1 MEHKINYNGGYVYA
15 TMPHIYDIAH
25 LFSNSEEAYQE
36 LKGEVLDE
44 AQSKGY
50 NHSEKEAILS
60 HLEIFIKNSDVEWGQ
75 NK

>member
-1 MEHKINYNGGYVYA
+1 MEHKINYNGGYLYA
-15 TMPHIYDIAH
+15 TMPQIYNMAH

-36 LKGEVLDE
+36 LKGEVLEE

-50 NHSEKEAILS
+50 NSSEKEAIIS
-60 HLEIFIKNSDVEWGQ
+60 HLEIFIRNSYVEFGQ